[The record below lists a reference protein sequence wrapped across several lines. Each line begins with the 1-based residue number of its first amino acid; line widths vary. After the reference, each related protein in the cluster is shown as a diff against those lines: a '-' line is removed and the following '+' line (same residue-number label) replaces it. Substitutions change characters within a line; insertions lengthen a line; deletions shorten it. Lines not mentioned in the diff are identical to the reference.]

1 MRRDDVSATCKGA
14 HERREMKELV
24 FVKRVYVCV
33 LAIAL
38 LALGPPGSAGALT
51 NEDYPKFYLD
61 RGPLKVGLQWQQNP
75 EIEGEFIV
83 YQYRNPYASDPDE
96 QFWNI
101 AFHNL
106 RTGTGTNY
114 PILASDQKNPDVAAG
129 RVVYESRQSGNG
141 DIYYLDL
148 REGSPGSGRLIGG
161 GPATQERPR
170 ISASHAVWKN
180 LATDSLEYWDFAA
193 QMMSTVPESTG
204 VEHWDVDGDM
214 VVFSVDGNPQDTLYS
229 WRLGEM
235 AYPVEVYPGLTPL
248 ASYPDIEHVRLHAM
262 RAYVQLSGFNSRT
275 ALIDLRWRSRTY
287 LPDFSQQMTR
297 PNLFDRSLVWE
308 RWETDPD
315 ANRALHF
322 FIVGVNSVLD
332 ATNDD
337 TQNFTRPSLFG
348 NRLVYQAGSI
358 GDIWMAADKP
368 RVDRTYG
375 ADRYATAVQISK
387 AYFPD
392 GPANGWDGNITNSYT
407 VVLATGE
414 NFPDALAATPLAAQM
429 GAPLLLTPGASL
441 PQVVS
446 AELERLKPWRVM
458 IIGGPDVV
466 SKGVADTIAA
476 MGAKI
481 DRVAGDDRY
490 ETSVEVAQKYVQQL
504 GFDGVVWDKG
514 VFVARGDAFPDALA
528 AGPAAA
534 GMHRPVLLTPP
545 AALPRSVNDWFVD
558 VEIEDAV
565 IIGGVTAVSEH
576 AKAQVDGHLAWMS
589 SPPSE
594 RWYGNDRYATAAQ
607 IARNA
612 YYLRA
617 LDFDMIGIATGE
629 NFPDALG
636 GGAACGYYGSPLL
649 LTRNTAVPA
658 GLTDFLTTHEYR
670 IGRGDVFGGPDVV
683 SDATRS
689 GIRAR
694 LK

>member
-1 MRRDDVSATCKGA
+1 MRGNQGRRDMS
-14 HERREMKELV
+14 RNRLV
-24 FVKRVYVCV
+24 VPIALALIAV
-33 LAIAL
+33 LAL
-38 LALGPPGSAGALT
+38 VPLGHANALT
-51 NEDYPKFYLD
+51 TGDYPEFYLD
-61 RGPLKVGLQWQQNP
+61 RGPLKIGLLHQQNP

-83 YQYRNPYASDPDE
+83 YQYRNSFASDPDE

-106 RTGTGTNY
+106 RTGNGTNY
-114 PILASDQKNPDVAAG
+114 PILASDQTNPDVAAG
-129 RVVYESRQSGNG
+129 RVAYESRQSGNG

-148 REGSPGSGRLIGG
+148 RESFIGSGRLIGSG
-161 GPATQERPR
+161 IAAQVRPR
-170 ISASHAVWKN
+170 ISASHVVWKN

-193 QMMSTVPESTG
+193 QTMSTVPESTG
-204 VEHWDVDGDM
+204 AEHWDVDGDV

-235 AYPVEVYPGLTPL
+235 AYPVEVYPGLSPL
-248 ASYPDIEHVRLHAM
+248 AGFPSIQHVRFHAR
-262 RAYVQLSGFNSRT
+262 RAYVQLAGLSTSRT

-308 RWETDPD
+308 SLEADPD

-337 TQNFTRPSLFG
+337 TQDFTRPSIFG

-375 ADRYATAVQISK
+375 DDRYETAVEISK

-392 GPANGWDGNITNSYT
+392 GPANGWDGNVTNSYT

-441 PQVVS
+441 PQVVID
-446 AELERLKPWRVM
+446 ELERLKPWRVM

-466 SKGVADTIAA
+466 SKGIADTIAL

-490 ETSVEVAQKYVQQL
+490 ETSVEVAQKYAQQL
-504 GFDGVVWDKG
+504 EFDGIVWDKG

-545 AALPRSVNDWFVD
+545 AALPGSVNDWFVD

-594 RWYGNDRYATAAQ
+594 RWYGPDRYATAAQ

-649 LTRNTAVPA
+649 LTRNTAVPP

-683 SDATRS
+683 SEATRS